1 MKSSAFTSKRRPGG
15 ALLLL
20 AFLAAILP
28 SCSYSDR
35 VAPIRLPESAS
46 NMVEID
52 GLKISAQAY
61 TEPAAAQATYGF
73 DARKAGVLPVQVT
86 FQNDSRGQVS
96 VNAEQTFLVDN
107 QQNAWPILSLEK
119 TYERTHKYVEIGETA
134 KGAVTPALLLGAAG
148 AVAGL
153 AIGIVSGNNIG
164 ESMGKGAA
172 IGAAAGAIGGGA
184 GAFAKSTR
192 QIKQDLTEKN
202 MKNKPIQPGQI
213 AYGTLFFPG
222 TPGEEANSAREL
234 RLSLTF
240 GYNDQRAVVIN
251 LTSP

>member
-1 MKSSAFTSKRRPGG
+1 MKLSSFASPRRQMGG
-15 ALLLL
+15 MLLLI
-20 AFLAAILP
+20 FLAAILP
-28 SCSYSDR
+28 GCSYRDR
-35 VAPIRLPESAS
+35 VAPIRLPESAG

-61 TEPAAAQATYGF
+61 TTPEAAQATYGF
-73 DARKAGVLPVQVT
+73 DARKAGVMPVQVT
-86 FQNDSRGQVS
+86 FQNDGRTQVS
-96 VNAEQTFLVDN
+96 VNPEQTFLVDN

-119 TYERTHKYVEIGETA
+119 TYERTHKYVQVGETA

-164 ESMGKGAA
+164 EAMGKGAV

-184 GAFAKSTR
+184 TAYAKSTS
-192 QIKQDLTEKN
+192 QIKKDLTDKN

-222 TPGEEANSAREL
+222 TPGEEASSAREL

-240 GYNDQRAVVIN
+240 GYNDQRVVVIN
-251 LTSP
+251 LATP

>member
-1 MKSSAFTSKRRPGG
+1 MKLASYAPRRRQGG
-15 ALLLL
+15 WLLLVL
-20 AFLAAILP
+20 FLAAVLP
-28 SCSYSDR
+28 ACSYSDR
-35 VAPIRLPESAS
+35 VAPIRLPETAG
-46 NMVEID
+46 NMVEIG

-61 TEPAAAQATYGF
+61 ANPEAAQATYGF

-86 FQNDSRGQVS
+86 FQNDGRTQVT
-96 VNAEQTFLVDN
+96 VNPEQTFLVDN
-107 QQNAWPILSLEK
+107 LQNAWPILSLEK

-134 KGAVTPALLLGAAG
+134 KGTVTPAILLGAAG

-164 ESMGKGAA
+164 ESMGQGAA

-184 GAFAKSTR
+184 SAYAKSTR
-192 QIKQDLTEKN
+192 QIKQDLSDKN

-222 TPGEEANSAREL
+222 TPGEEASSAKEL
-234 RLSLTF
+234 RLALTF
-240 GYNDQRAVVIN
+240 GYNDPRVVVIN
-251 LTSP
+251 LSTP

>member
-1 MKSSAFTSKRRPGG
+1 MKLSTFAAQRRQGG
-15 ALLLL
+15 MLLLL
-20 AFLAAILP
+20 VFLAAILP
-28 SCSYSDR
+28 GCSYNDR
-35 VAPIRLPESAS
+35 VAPIRLPESAG
-46 NMVEID
+46 NMIEID

-61 TEPAAAQATYGF
+61 TAAEAAQATYGF

-86 FQNDSRGQVS
+86 FQNDGRSQVA
-96 VNAEQTFLVDN
+96 VNPEQTFLVDN

-119 TYERTHKYVEIGETA
+119 TYERTHKYVEVGETA
-134 KGAVTPALLLGAAG
+134 KGTVTPALLLGAAG

-164 ESMGKGAA
+164 ESMGKGAV
-172 IGAAAGAIGGGA
+172 IGAAAGALGGGSS
-184 GAFAKSTR
+184 AFAKSTR
-192 QIKQDLTEKN
+192 QIRQDLTDKN

-222 TPGEEANSAREL
+222 TPGEEASSAKEL

-240 GYNDQRAVVIN
+240 GYNDQRVVVIN
-251 LTSP
+251 LATP

>member
-1 MKSSAFTSKRRPGG
+1 MKLSSFAAQRRLGG
-15 ALLLL
+15 IAMLLM
-20 AFLAAILP
+20 FLAAILP
-28 SCSYSDR
+28 GCSYNDR
-35 VAPIRLPESAS
+35 VAPIRLPETAN

-61 TEPAAAQATYGF
+61 TDPEAATNTYGF
-73 DARKAGVLPVQVT
+73 DARRAGVLPVQVT
-86 FQNDSRGQVS
+86 FQNDSNWQVS
-96 VNAEQTFLVDN
+96 VNPDQTFLVDK

-119 TYERTHKYVEIGETA
+119 TYERTHKYVQIGETA
-134 KGAVTPALLLGAAG
+134 KGTVTPALLLGAAG

-164 ESMGKGAA
+164 ESMGKGAV
-172 IGAAAGAIGGGA
+172 IGAAAGAIGGGSS
-184 GAFAKSTR
+184 AFARSTH
-192 QIKQDLTEKN
+192 QIKQDLTDKN

-222 TPGEEANSAREL
+222 TPGDEASSAREL

-240 GYNDQRAVVIN
+240 GYNDQRVVVIN
-251 LTSP
+251 LATP

>member
-1 MKSSAFTSKRRPGG
+1 MKLSSFAPQRRRLGLM
-15 ALLLL
+15 LLLV
-20 AFLAAILP
+20 FLTAALP
-28 SCSYSDR
+28 GCSYNDR
-35 VAPIRLPESAS
+35 VAPIRLPESSS

-61 TEPAAAQATYGF
+61 TNPESARTTYGF

-86 FQNDSRGQVS
+86 FQNDGRTQVS
-96 VNAEQTFLVDN
+96 VNPEQTFLVDH

-119 TYERTHKYVEIGETA
+119 TYARTHKYVQVGETA

-164 ESMGKGAA
+164 ETMGKGAV

-184 GAFAKSTR
+184 NAYAKSTR
-192 QIKQDLTEKN
+192 QIKQDLTDKN

-222 TPGEEANSAREL
+222 TPGEEASSAREL

-240 GYNDQRAVVIN
+240 GYNDRRVVVIN
-251 LTSP
+251 LAPP

>member
-1 MKSSAFTSKRRPGG
+1 MKLASFASTRRPGG
-15 ALLLL
+15 ILLLL
-20 AFLAAILP
+20 VFLAAILP
-28 SCSYSDR
+28 GCSYNDR
-35 VAPIRLPESAS
+35 VAPIRLPETAS

-61 TEPAAAQATYGF
+61 TAPEAAQATYGF

-86 FQNDSRGQVS
+86 FQNDSRIQVS
-96 VNAEQTFLVDN
+96 VNPEQTFLLDN

-119 TYERTHKYVEIGETA
+119 TYQRTHKYVEVGETA
-134 KGAVTPALLLGAAG
+134 KGAATPALLLGAAG

-153 AIGIVSGNNIG
+153 AIGIVSGSNVG
-164 ESMGKGAA
+164 EAMGKGAA
-172 IGAAAGAIGGGA
+172 IGVAAGAIGGGSNA
-184 GAFAKSTR
+184 YAKSTH
-192 QIKQDLTEKN
+192 QIRQDLTDKN

-222 TPGEEANSAREL
+222 TPGEEASSAREL

-240 GYNDQRAVVIN
+240 GYNDQRVVVIN
-251 LTSP
+251 LATP